1 MNFSFSNLYLDA
13 SILVKQLRII
23 KSFGFDALELAPYH
37 QFGGYVVN
45 SKVLDFKRSL
55 EQNEIKV
62 SGFQG
67 FTFTVNDLKF
77 DFLNFTN
84 SWVQHLINC
93 IRLADIF
100 DSRIFVFGAPG
111 FRTSKEDEA
120 AFVNSFLKTK
130 DFLKLHDIEILLE
143 AVPHVYGTAFLNSF
157 LEVLKF
163 SLDHNCLIH
172 FDTGCYLNEN
182 ISGLVDKSTF
192 NVEIHHYH
200 CTASDLG
207 LLSRDVYLQRWLDLN
222 SISRPADGY
231 IVLEST
237 VKSNDVSVLQ
247 NDLSFIRKFI
257 K

>member
-1 MNFSFSNLYLDA
+1 MNFSFSNLYLDSA
-13 SILVKQLRII
+13 VLVNQLRII
-23 KSFGFDALELAPYH
+23 KTFGFDAVELAPYH

-45 SKVLDFKRSL
+45 SRVIEFKRAL
-55 EQNEIKV
+55 DQNEMKV

-67 FTFTVNDLKF
+67 FTFTLKDLKF

-84 SWVQHLINC
+84 SWVEHLINC
-93 IRLADIF
+93 IRLADLF

-120 AFVNSFLKTK
+120 AFVSSFLKTK
-130 DFLKLHDIEILLE
+130 DFLKLHDVEILLE
-143 AVPHVYGTAFLNSF
+143 AVPHIYGTLFLNTF
-157 LEVLKF
+157 WEVLKF
-163 SLDHNCLIH
+163 SQEHKCLIH
-172 FDTGCYLNEN
+172 FDTGCYLNEDN
-182 ISGLVDKSTF
+182 TAVVEKSIF

-207 LLSRDVYLQRWLDLN
+207 LLSRDVYLQNWLEMN
-222 SISRPADGY
+222 SISRPTDGF

-247 NDLSFIRKFI
+247 NDLGFIRKFI